1 MSLFRFIEKNIQ
13 TKKLSKIAGFFLL
26 GIFLVYILFLFSPLY
41 VKEDRIVSIP
51 SGFSLV
57 SGSEALYKSRVIR
70 SPFLFQAFGRIQGL
84 SIKAGPYLFE
94 EGFHNMFEVLRRV
107 HKGDYGDVFVTVTLN
122 EGLTAKQMADILDS
136 KEALLFFDKEKFL
149 ELTKDDEGYLFPDT
163 YSFLPDVSTEEIVA
177 TLKDTFQK
185 KVVSVYQKDIDKSG
199 KSLGEIVIMAS
210 LIEKEASSDTEE
222 QKIISGI
229 LWKRIARK
237 MYLQVDAPFL
247 YIKGKASADLRISDL
262 REDGPYNTYTRFGLP
277 PGPIANPGV
286 SSIEAALFP
295 KESPYFFYLHDKN
308 AKVYY
313 AVDHDGHVK
322 NKQRY
327 LK

>member
-1 MSLFRFIEKNIQ
+1 MSFFVFGGVFFY
-13 TKKLSKIAGFFLL
+13 SVFLL
-26 GIFLVYILFLFSPLY
+26 SPVY
-41 VKEDRIVSIP
+41 VKEDTIVSIP
-51 SGFSLV
+51 SGLSLV
-57 SGSEALYKSRVIR
+57 SSSETLSKSQIIR
-70 SPFLFQAFGRIQGL
+70 SPFLFQVFGRVKNI
-84 SIKAGPYLFE
+84 SVKAGPYLFE
-94 EGFHNMFEVLRRV
+94 EGFHSMFEVLRRV
-107 HKGDYGDVFVTVTLN
+107 HRGDYGDAFVNVTLT
-122 EGLTAKQMADILDS
+122 EGLNTKQMADILDS
-136 KEALLFFDKEKFL
+136 KEGLLFFDKEKFL
-149 ELTKDDEGYLFPDT
+149 ELTKDNEGYLFPDT
-163 YSFLPDVSTEEIVA
+163 YSFLPDISTEDIVK

-185 KVVSVYQKDIDKSG
+185 KVVSVYQKEIENSG
-199 KSLGEIVIMAS
+199 KSLRDIIIMAS
-210 LIEKEASSDTEE
+210 LIEKEASSDSEE

-229 LWKRIARK
+229 LWKRINRG

-247 YIKGKASADLRISDL
+247 YIKGKASADLRVSDL
-262 REDGPYNTYTRFGLP
+262 REDGPYNTYTRLGLP

-313 AVDHDGHVK
+313 AVDHEGHVK